1 MTISDEEL
9 PVLNEI
15 IRSGDKSVIKSTRLN
30 LSDESLSGQIDE
42 DIPQFELPARLKM
55 EVLGLH
61 ERANQGDQNHAYTE
75 GLHGTSVNN
84 TELADPPLDDLESKI
99 DRIIDKHIVAL
110 RKELRN
116 LLNGTV

>member
-1 MTISDEEL
+1 MAMSDEEL

-15 IRSGDKSVIKSTRLN
+15 IRTGDKSVIKSTRLN
-30 LSDESLSGQIDE
+30 LSSDTLSEQITE

-55 EVLGLH
+55 EVLGVRPDAQMEFSEPH
-61 ERANQGDQNHAYTE
+61 EHSA
-75 GLHGTSVNN
+75 
-84 TELADPPLDDLESKI
+84 DDLESKI

-116 LLNGTV
+116 LLNSTA